1 MNYQS
6 ELKLGEYETHISAR
20 VVHGGSDQRENR
32 IRKSPE
38 YEDLKTTPETAVLPS
53 MLLSLTYFSK
63 LPSVAIAWISNQK

>member
-20 VVHGGSDQRENR
+20 VVHGGSDQR

-63 LPSVAIAWISNQK
+63 LSSVAIAWISNQK